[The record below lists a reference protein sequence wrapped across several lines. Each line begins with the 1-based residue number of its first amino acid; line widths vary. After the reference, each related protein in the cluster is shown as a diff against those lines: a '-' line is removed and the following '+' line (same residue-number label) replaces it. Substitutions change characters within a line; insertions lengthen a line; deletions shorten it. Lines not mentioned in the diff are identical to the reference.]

1 MEFIQQNDKVL
12 FLWDRTFDPST
23 VNTDELKSE
32 KNVAINFENIERLAL
47 GTWNDKDLKQN
58 LFSENTSQ
66 QTEHSSDN

>member
-47 GTWNDKDLKQN
+47 GT
-58 LFSENTSQ
+58 
-66 QTEHSSDN
+66 